1 MSASPNRPLV
11 IGGALALGAAV
22 LFGLIATQA
31 LTPSPLQQF
40 DRETAQRMRD
50 YTQEER
56 SLGRLM
62 VGLTIAGGVTAMFA
76 LAILGAAWRFLRR
89 ERLLGAAWILIP
101 LTGAILNLALKTSF
115 DRPRPPEDW
124 RDPFVDETNESF
136 PSGHAMGSAI
146 GFGVLAYMLCLQVKA
161 GWRRFAIA
169 ALMTILI
176 AGVGLSRVYLRAHWF
191 SDVMAGFVIGA
202 GWLALGIGVTERL
215 RRRSAPVDS

>member
-11 IGGALALGAAV
+11 IGGAISLGAAIV
-22 LFGLIATQA
+22 FGLIATQA
-31 LTPSPLQQF
+31 LKLSPLQQF
-40 DRETAQRMRD
+40 DKETAQRMRE

-56 SLGRLM
+56 SLGWFM
-62 VGLTIAGGVTAMFA
+62 VGLTIAGGVTPMFT
-76 LAILGAAWRFLRR
+76 LAILGATWRFLRR

-101 LTGAILNLALKTSF
+101 LTGAILNLALKVSF

-136 PSGHAMGSAI
+136 PSGHAMGSTI
-146 GFGVLAYMLCLQVKA
+146 GFGVLAYMLCLQVKP
-161 GWRRFAIA
+161 GWRRGAIT
-169 ALMTILI
+169 ALMTLFI

-202 GWLALGIGVTERL
+202 GWLALGIGVTEML
-215 RRRSAPVDS
+215 RRRKSAE